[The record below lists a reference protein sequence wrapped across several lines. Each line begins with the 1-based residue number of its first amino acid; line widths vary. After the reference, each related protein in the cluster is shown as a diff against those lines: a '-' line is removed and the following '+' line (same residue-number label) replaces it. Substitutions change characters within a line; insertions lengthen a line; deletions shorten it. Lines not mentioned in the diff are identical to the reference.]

1 MTFIKYWEIL
11 MCHCKT
17 KFQELN
23 TVSQNTVYCQIEIIY
38 MFLVNSWEK
47 IDVEFQVKK
56 KDFAIGNWAKF
67 WSYNGQWKILGN
79 AVTDPYV
86 TKNSCKSYSDLFQF
100 NF

>member
-1 MTFIKYWEIL
+1 MKFIKYWEIL

-47 IDVEFQVKK
+47 IDVEF
-56 KDFAIGNWAKF
+56 
-67 WSYNGQWKILGN
+67 
-79 AVTDPYV
+79 
-86 TKNSCKSYSDLFQF
+86 
-100 NF
+100 